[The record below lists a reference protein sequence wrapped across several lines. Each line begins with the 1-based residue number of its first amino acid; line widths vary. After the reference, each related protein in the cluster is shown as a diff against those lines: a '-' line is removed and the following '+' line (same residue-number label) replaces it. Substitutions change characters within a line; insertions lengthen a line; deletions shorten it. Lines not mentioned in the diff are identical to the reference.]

1 MATRS
6 GSIDEGTLAAFLTNG
21 TNFKGDLTFEGRVRI
36 DGRFEGNINSKDSL
50 EIGENAVVDAEIHVG
65 KIIISGRVSGNISAA
80 ESVEINS
87 KAQVHGNIKLSGNK
101 LVIHEGAVFS
111 GGCEMGSLDTLEQ
124 PPLRELQEAPYMP
137 PETEAETEVDTE

>member
-1 MATRS
+1 MARN
-6 GSIDEGTLAAFLTNG
+6 IDEGKLTAFLENG

-36 DGRFEGNINSKDSL
+36 DGKFEGNINSKDAL

-65 KIIISGRVSGNISAA
+65 KIVISGKVSGNINAT

-101 LVIHEGAVFS
+101 LTIHEGAVFS
-111 GGCEMGSLDTLEQ
+111 GGCEMGAPDTLE
-124 PPLRELQEAPYMP
+124 PAPLRELREAAAAPYMDV
-137 PETEAETEVDTE
+137 EDESSS